1 MTEQK
6 PTVLAGIL
14 SAYKTNAKFIDQL
27 SGNQIKLIAGL
38 QSGKKT
44 HGELSKKDSGT
55 WNALVKKYDELM
67 APAPETPEELMES
80 LLPGAVAEYDA
91 VLASANDITPPVIAQ
106 AASIDLTQNVAPAP
120 GFGDGVQ
127 VIEPIQTVSQSMAE
141 KIARETCI
149 LEVHRSEPGFQKKI
163 DSSIVLNGPNEGV
176 DPKRLYV
183 TKALVDSKEIKEL
196 SKHRTKFFDDLKAMS
211 LPSGLLTIGNGQYL
225 ISVAMVT
232 QIKQMIDTYLSERS
246 ALLDDFEFRYPD
258 IIKAAE
264 ERLGPLFNAGD
275 YPPFAQIRSGYS
287 TSYRFVSNTVP
298 EEIEKISKEIYE
310 SEQKR
315 ILHLCAG
322 EVDFIQNTLRERFLD
337 LVEHFSSRLGADEET
352 GKAKR
357 FHGSN
362 IDHLKEFVATFKQ
375 MNLTGDMVLEEL
387 VHKAEALVTDVDPT
401 KVRTDAE
408 FRAELEK
415 SFNDIKTAADK
426 LVVERK
432 RKVILED

>member
-1 MTEQK
+1 MTDIK
-6 PTVLAGIL
+6 PGSVENIYQAYMYEPDFDGLL
-14 SAYKTNAKFIDQL
+14 SE
-27 SGNQIKLIAGL
+27 NQRKLIKALNKGNKQL
-38 QSGKKT
+38 QF
-44 HGELSKKDSGT
+44 LSKKDGGT
-55 WNALVKKYDELM
+55 WNSMVTKFEVFKGADPVPAK
-67 APAPETPEELMES
+67 APTPAP
-80 LLPGAVAEYDA
+80 
-91 VLASANDITPPVIAQ
+91 VI
-106 AASIDLTQNVAPAP
+106 P
-120 GFGDGVQ
+120 
-127 VIEPIQTVSQSMAE
+127 IETVSQSMAE

-163 DSSIVLNGPNEGV
+163 DSSIVLNGPNEAV

-183 TKALVDSKEIKEL
+183 TKALVDNKEIKEL

-225 ISVAMVT
+225 IAVSMVT
-232 QIKQMIDTYLSERS
+232 QVRGMIDTYLSERS

-275 YPPFAQIRSGYS
+275 YPPFPEIRSGYN
-287 TSYRFVSNTVP
+287 TTYRFVSNTVP
-298 EEIEKISKEIYE
+298 EEIEKVSKEIYE
-310 SEQKR
+310 FEQKR
-315 ILHLCAG
+315 ILTLCEG

-375 MNLTGDMVLEEL
+375 MNLTGDVVLEEL
-387 VHKAEALVTDVDPT
+387 VTKAEALVTDVDPT
-401 KVRTDAE
+401 KVRSDTE

-415 SFNDIKTAADK
+415 GFNDIKAAADK

>member
-1 MTEQK
+1 MLETI
-6 PTVLAGIL
+6 TVAALY
-14 SAYKTNAKFIDQL
+14 SAY
-27 SGNQIKLIAGL
+27 L
-38 QSGKKT
+38 QSGAFASSLSNNQVKLLTRMQKNDKSFVD
-44 HGELSKKDSGT
+44 LSKKDAGSF
-55 WNALVKKYDELM
+55 NSIISKYQEFKADEPT
-67 APAPETPEELMES
+67 PAELMEIV
-80 LLPGAVAEYDA
+80 PEPPAPPEQ
-91 VLASANDITPPVIAQ
+91 DITP
-106 AASIDLTQNVAPAP
+106 
-120 GFGDGVQ
+120 
-127 VIEPIQTVSQSMAE
+127 IETVSQSMAE

-183 TKALVDSKEIKEL
+183 TKALVDNKEIKEL

-225 ISVAMVT
+225 ISVAMV
-232 QIKQMIDTYLSERS
+232 KQVKGMIDKYLSERT
-246 ALLDDFEFRYPD
+246 ALLDDFEVRYPA
-258 IIKAAE
+258 IIESAK

-298 EEIEKISKEIYE
+298 EEIEKVSAEIYA
-310 SEQKR
+310 SEQER

-322 EVDFIQNTLRERFLD
+322 EVDFIQNSLRERFLD
-337 LVEHFSSRLGADEET
+337 MVEHFSSRLGADEQT

-362 IDHLKEFVATFKQ
+362 IEHLKDFVATFKQ
-375 MNLTGDMVLEEL
+375 MNLTGDVVLEEL
-387 VHKAEALVTDVDPT
+387 VNKAEALVTDVDPT
-401 KVRTDAE
+401 KVRSDSE
-408 FRAELEK
+408 FRAKLET
-415 SFNDIKTAADK
+415 SFNDIKAAADK